1 VDDSEPRQLIQS
13 FIQGE
18 VIGFQVTLD
27 SLHSRSTRAFWW
39 SPPVLQWGKLL
50 RSSRHLFCLAL
61 CNVAEQWAT
70 PCLDDS

>member
-1 VDDSEPRQLIQS
+1 VDDSEPRQLLQS

-18 VIGFQVTLD
+18 VIGYQVTLD

-50 RSSRHLFCLAL
+50 
-61 CNVAEQWAT
+61 
-70 PCLDDS
+70 